1 MTHQTHHLTEAEFAD
16 YLIGLSSASA
26 HMHLLECAQC
36 REEMESFGASMASFN
51 QASMEWSREQAAAH
65 PIHIETQAPGR
76 RSTPRTHWQTGW
88 AGLAVAAV
96 LAVAVALPMAL
107 MHEHAAHPA
116 IAANPAPQAAP
127 AAQPQE
133 DASVIAED
141 NQMMTAIDTEISQPE
156 VSPVESFAA
165 FRPQQE
171 PVHTTVHD
179 VRHAARKKS

>member
-1 MTHQTHHLTEAEFAD
+1 MQHLTEAEFAD
-16 YLIGLSSASA
+16 YLIGLTNAST

-36 REEMESFGASMASFN
+36 REEMESFGASMASFS

-96 LAVAVALPMAL
+96 LAFAVALPMAL
-107 MHEHAAHPA
+107 MHEHAAHPV
-116 IAANPAPQAAP
+116 IAANPAAVAP
-127 AAQPQE
+127 PQE

-171 PVHTTVHD
+171 PVHTPVHD